1 MRIRDRPDA
10 VECLADTLQEL
21 IAQPAER
28 ILGRPAKELDLAD
41 CLAGEGTRVLSRT
54 FPGGTGRWGMRR
66 TMFREGGLPL
76 QLGSQGAL
84 VAEVQKKLRIT
95 ADGVFGPQTD
105 AAVRSY
111 QGAMG
116 LEVDRLSVRLQKRQA
131 PGETAAERV
140 SFVLERSTRSLQRD
154 PLLTEA
160 MIRAMMAADAT
171 VATEVAAVRSHMHD
185 LIVQAIRGGGEP
197 QEHESEIAAILQDVW
212 FARQIAWLG
221 GRIGAAD
228 VWRDIHQA
236 ITLVLRD

>member
-1 MRIRDRPDA
+1 MTSTAQAVDA
-10 VECLADTLQEL
+10 GSSPEASTETA
-21 IAQPAER
+21 AQRARRER
-28 ILGRPAKELDLAD
+28 ILTATLA
-41 CLAGEGTRVLSRT
+41 LAAR
-54 FPGGTGRWGMRR
+54 GGYEAVQMR
-66 TMFREGGLPL
+66 E
-76 QLGSQGAL
+76 
-84 VAEVQKKLRIT
+84 VAE
-95 ADGVFGPQTD
+95 
-105 AAVRSY
+105 RSEVALGTLY
-111 QGAMG
+111 RYFPSKVHLLVSAMG

-171 VATEVAAVRSHMHD
+171 VANEVAAVRAHMHD
-185 LIVQAIRGGGEP
+185 LIVQAIRGGDGP
-197 QEHESEIAAILQDVW
+197 REHDTEQAAILQDVW